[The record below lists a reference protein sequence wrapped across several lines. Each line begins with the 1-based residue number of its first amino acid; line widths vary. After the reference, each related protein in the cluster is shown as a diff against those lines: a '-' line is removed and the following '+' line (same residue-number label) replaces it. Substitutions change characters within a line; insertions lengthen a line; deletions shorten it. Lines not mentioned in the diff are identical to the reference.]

1 MTAADGTVDTG
12 LTTFLQAVFACTD
25 ETARGIRMRAQP
37 RRIEAEAA
45 VIRQGDDVR
54 EAFLMWLGRA
64 RATHTTEDGRAVTL
78 RDFGSFHV
86 GGRTIEG
93 EFFGALGGAAETA
106 EAEVATLEETRL
118 AVFLALDFMT
128 LAERYGC
135 VGLALSRVLMRQL
148 KSATD
153 QMVARTTLTAF
164 GRVYQRLLD
173 LAGPGDRI
181 EPAPVLAHLAEEVHT
196 TRETASRAVHAL
208 ERRGIVRRDGRAL
221 IIVSR
226 RRLEGEIA

>member
-1 MTAADGTVDTG
+1 MTAADGSVDTG
-12 LTTFLQAVFACTD
+12 LTVFLQAVFACSE

-37 RRIEAEAA
+37 RRFEAEAA
-45 VIRQGDDVR
+45 MVRQGDHVR

-78 RDFGSFHV
+78 RDFAP
-86 GGRTIEG
+86 G

-106 EAEVATLEETRL
+106 EAEVAALEESRL
-118 AVFLALDFMT
+118 AVFLALDFMS

-164 GRVYQRLLD
+164 GRVYQRLLE
-173 LAGPGDRI
+173 LAGSGERI

-208 ERRGIVRRDGRAL
+208 ERRGIVRREGRAL
-221 IIVSR
+221 VIVSR

>member
-12 LTTFLQAVFACTD
+12 LTAFLQAVFACSD
-25 ETARGIRMRAQP
+25 ETAHGIRLRAQP

-54 EAFLMWLGRA
+54 EAFLIWLGRA

-78 RDFGSFHV
+78 RDFAP
-86 GGRTIEG
+86 G

-118 AVFLALDFMT
+118 AVFLALDFMS

-135 VGLALSRVLMRQL
+135 VGLQLSRVLMRQL
-148 KSATD
+148 KAATD

-164 GRVYQRLLD
+164 GRVYQRLLE

-208 ERRGIVRRDGRAL
+208 ERRGIVRRDGRVL
-221 IIVSR
+221 TIVSR

>member
-12 LTTFLQAVFACTD
+12 LEVFLQGVFACTD
-25 ETARGIRMRAQP
+25 ETARGIRMRVQP
-37 RRIEAEAA
+37 RRIEADAA

-78 RDFGSFHV
+78 RDFAP
-86 GGRTIEG
+86 G
-93 EFFGALGGAAETA
+93 EFFGALGGAIETA

-118 AVFLALDFMT
+118 AVFLALDFMC
-128 LAERYGC
+128 LAERHGC

-148 KSATD
+148 KAATD

-164 GRVYQRLLD
+164 GRVYQRLLE

-208 ERRGIVRRDGRAL
+208 ERRGIVKREGRTL
-221 IIVSR
+221 VIVSR

>member
-12 LTTFLQAVFACTD
+12 LTAFLQAVFACSD
-25 ETARGIRMRAQP
+25 ETAQGIRLRAQP

-64 RATHTTEDGRAVTL
+64 RATHTTEDGRAVAL
-78 RDFGSFHV
+78 RDLAP
-86 GGRTIEG
+86 G

-106 EAEVATLEETRL
+106 EAEVAALEETRL
-118 AVFLALDFMT
+118 AVFLALDFMS

-148 KSATD
+148 KAATD

-164 GRVYQRLLD
+164 GRVYQRLLE
-173 LAGPGDRI
+173 LAGSGDRI

>member
-12 LTTFLQAVFACTD
+12 LTAFLQAVFACSD
-25 ETARGIRMRAQP
+25 ETAQGIRLRAQP
-37 RRIEAEAA
+37 RRVEAEAA
-45 VIRQGDDVR
+45 VVRQGDDVR

-64 RATHTTEDGRAVTL
+64 RATHTTEDGRSVTL
-78 RDFGSFHV
+78 RDFAP
-86 GGRTIEG
+86 G
-93 EFFGALGGAAETA
+93 EFFGALGGAAETS
-106 EAEVATLEETRL
+106 EAEVAAVEDSRL
-118 AVFLALDFMT
+118 AVFLAHEFMG

-148 KSATD
+148 KAATD

-164 GRVYQRLLD
+164 GRVYQRLLE
-173 LAGPGDRI
+173 LAGPEDRI
-181 EPAPVLAHLAEEVHT
+181 EPAPVLAHLAEAVHT

-221 IIVSR
+221 VIVSR
-226 RRLEGEIA
+226 RRLEGEVA

>member
-1 MTAADGTVDTG
+1 MTAADGSVDTG
-12 LTTFLQAVFACTD
+12 LTAFLQAVFACSD

-37 RRIEAEAA
+37 RRFEAEAA
-45 VIRQGDDVR
+45 MVRQGDDVR

-78 RDFGSFHV
+78 RDFAP
-86 GGRTIEG
+86 G
-93 EFFGALGGAAETA
+93 EFFGALGGAVETA
-106 EAEVATLEETRL
+106 EAEVAALEESRL
-118 AVFLALDFMT
+118 AVFLALDFMS

-164 GRVYQRLLD
+164 GRVYQRLLE